1 MKTITGSLVPGK
13 NGMLHPVFTCSCKHV
28 MDGYQMA
35 PAIAVEC
42 PKCQATKTFRI
53 VEFAPRQWR
62 IK

>member
-13 NGMLHPVFTCSCKHV
+13 GGMLRPIFTCGCKQV
-28 MDGYQMA
+28 MEDYTMA
-35 PAIAVEC
+35 PVVEVTC

-53 VEFAPRQWR
+53 AEFAPRQWR

>member
-13 NGMLHPVFTCSCKHV
+13 NGMLRPVFTCGCRQV
-28 MDGYQMA
+28 MEDYKMA
-35 PAIAVEC
+35 PVVEVAC

>member
-13 NGMLHPVFTCSCKHV
+13 NNMLHPVFTCGCKHV
-28 MDGYQMA
+28 MDDYTMA
-35 PAIAVEC
+35 PVVAVEC
-42 PKCQATKTFRI
+42 PKCKATKTFRI